1 MENKDKLAVFL
12 NDKLQK
18 SGIVSQLIIQDYLNE
33 FEKLDN
39 GYKGNV
45 LESVPEDKVI

>member
-18 SGIVSQLIIQDYLNE
+18 SGIVSQLIIQDYLNVCFCFNDGKANMFYKE
-33 FEKLDN
+33 F
-39 GYKGNV
+39 V
-45 LESVPEDKVI
+45 